1 MYIETKQLFY
11 SYKVDAS
18 GETIARWVY
27 GSDAPKL
34 LSVHVAE
41 HRDYNLYYYMQWRR
55 FRVASGGGGGG
66 GDGSSHLHLA
76 TLLVSESW
84 QQLCSVAS
92 FWVLGGGGQA
102 PQMYRHKK
110 KNHIHVTYMQERA
123 KQASASETYYISHM
137 VWRYK

>member
-1 MYIETKQLFY
+1 MICISYKAPGYIYVKDVYMDIMLMYIETKQLFY

-27 GSDAPKL
+27 GSDATKL

-55 FRVASGGGGGG
+55 FRVASGG
-66 GDGSSHLHLA
+66 DGSSHLHLA

-92 FWVLGGGGQA
+92 FLVLGRGGG
-102 PQMYRHKK
+102 
-110 KNHIHVTYMQERA
+110 
-123 KQASASETYYISHM
+123 ASPPNVPT
-137 VWRYK
+137 